1 MVVSPSPAANPAE
14 RCGAVESPM
23 RQCVIGDATG
33 YDRKASRT
41 GDRACLPEGE
51 YRLALKKK
59 GVMMRR
65 TVPGTGTFL
74 KLFPGVSAFFI
85 QSIRNRKLMSARQET
100 KQNETQANGGGRGG
114 AASGRNGADNVDKIR
129 ELLFGEQMAGY
140 EARFSA
146 LEAKLSAEVETLRRN
161 VEDHLA
167 ELRAHLEK
175 RADEVESLSVPRAQI
190 AESLEKLAATLRG

>member
-1 MVVSPSPAANPAE
+1 
-14 RCGAVESPM
+14 
-23 RQCVIGDATG
+23 
-33 YDRKASRT
+33 
-41 GDRACLPEGE
+41 
-51 YRLALKKK
+51 
-59 GVMMRR
+59 MMRR
-65 TVPGTGTFL
+65 TVPGTGAFL